1 MVKKV
6 LIIGGSRGIGKK
18 ILEDFA
24 SLNYD
29 VSYTYNKSKVSNIK
43 NIKSYRLDL
52 NNKKSIDSFLKSL
65 TSHNFDI
72 LINNAAISQ
81 KKDFLKL
88 SLYDWQKMFMVNLF
102 SYTLVIKQLLPYMI
116 KKKWGRIIN
125 VASIGGQWGGYDQFH
140 YAASKS
146 ALINLTQSIAK
157 KYSKY
162 NITSNAVS
170 PGLIIT
176 DMSNKEIY
184 SQKGKNKILNSPIG
198 RFGKTEEVSK
208 VVTFL
213 ASELSSY
220 ITGQTIN
227 VNGGMLFN

>member
-18 ILEDFA
+18 ILEDFS
-24 SLNYD
+24 SLDYE
-29 VSYTYNKSKVSNIK
+29 VSYTYNKSKSLNKK
-43 NIKSYRLDL
+43 NIKSYRLNL
-52 NNKKSIDSFLKSL
+52 NNKKSIDNFLKSVANQ
-65 TSHNFDI
+65 SFDI
-72 LINNAAISQ
+72 LINNAAIAQ
-81 KKDFLKL
+81 KKDFLTL
-88 SLYDWQKMFMVNLF
+88 SLSDWEKMFMVNLF
-102 SYTLVIKQLLPYMI
+102 SYTLIIKRILPYMI
-116 KKKWGRIIN
+116 KNKWGRIIN
-125 VASIGGQWGGYDQFH
+125 IASIGGQWGGYDQFH

-176 DMSNKEIY
+176 DMSNREIY
-184 SQKGKNKILNSPIG
+184 SQKGKNKISNSPIG

-213 ASELSSY
+213 ASESSSY
-220 ITGQTIN
+220 LTGQSIN
-227 VNGGMLFN
+227 VNGGMFN

>member
-1 MVKKV
+1 
-6 LIIGGSRGIGKK
+6 
-18 ILEDFA
+18 
-24 SLNYD
+24 
-29 VSYTYNKSKVSNIK
+29 
-43 NIKSYRLDL
+43 
-52 NNKKSIDSFLKSL
+52 
-65 TSHNFDI
+65 
-72 LINNAAISQ
+72 
-81 KKDFLKL
+81 
-88 SLYDWQKMFMVNLF
+88 MVNLF
-102 SYTLVIKQLLPYMI
+102 SYTLIIKRILPYMI
-116 KKKWGRIIN
+116 KNKWGRIIN
-125 VASIGGQWGGYDQFH
+125 IASIGGQWGGYDQFH

-176 DMSNKEIY
+176 DMSNREIY
-184 SQKGKNKILNSPIG
+184 SQKGKNKISKSPIG

-213 ASELSSY
+213 ASESSSY